1 MPRYAR
7 LNVPGTQAE
16 IARTLSANS
25 VNVLTWQGMAVRNL
39 PVLQPVIDDVL
50 RTQPAAP
57 PIAPWQTASSVYYRL
72 VAAEEPEV
80 LSHDRTRDR

>member
-1 MPRYAR
+1 
-7 LNVPGTQAE
+7 
-16 IARTLSANS
+16 
-25 VNVLTWQGMAVRNL
+25 
-39 PVLQPVIDDVL
+39 VLQPVIDDVL

-80 LSHDRTRDR
+80 LSQDRTRDR